1 MLQLL
6 NIAYS
11 YDQKMLLENLNFN
24 LTSQEVVCLLGESGS
39 GKSTLLRIVAGLE
52 KPLQGEVLWNGRNLA
67 NVPPNER
74 NFGLMFQ
81 DYSLFPHLNVY
92 DNIAFGLKMKKVAKS
107 EIDTAVTQALEQIGM
122 KAFAFRKVTELS
134 GGEQQRVALARA
146 LAPKPHLLMLD
157 EPLGAL
163 DHSLRVEL
171 LQELKE
177 VLGKNGTPAI
187 YVTHDHNEALTIGD
201 RIAILHN
208 GQILQN
214 DSPEKIYNQPNSVW
228 IARFMGMNNI
238 LSGKAVSETE
248 VKLELASEEKTIVFE
263 PKYPLTPGQTV
274 HVLFRNG
281 TIGELCEGD
290 VCLPARVDASF
301 FKGNSYDIR
310 LKVNPTSM
318 FTLQHPNQLTVGE
331 IKTLCYQKTDLVLLF
346 L

>member
-6 NIAYS
+6 NIAYA

-92 DNIAFGLKMKKVAKS
+92 DNIAFGLRMKKISKADI
-107 EIDTAVTQALEQIGM
+107 ETTVTQALEQIGM
-122 KAFAFRKVTELS
+122 ERFAFRKVTELS

-163 DHSLRVEL
+163 DHSLRVGL

-177 VLGKNGTPAI
+177 MLGRNGIPAI
-187 YVTHDHNEALTIGD
+187 YVTHDHDEALTIGD
-201 RIAILHN
+201 RIAILHD
-208 GQILQN
+208 GRILQN
-214 DSPEKIYNQPNSVW
+214 DSPEKIYNQPKSVW

-238 LSGKAVSETE
+238 LNGEAVSETE
-248 VKLELASEEKTIVFE
+248 VRLELALEEKTISFE
-263 PKYPLTPGQTV
+263 PEYPLTSGQLV
-274 HVLFRNG
+274 FVLFRNG
-281 TIGELCEGD
+281 AIGEPREGD
-290 VCLPARVDASF
+290 VCLPAEVIASD

-310 LKVNPTSM
+310 LQVNQTSV

-331 IKTLCYQKTDLVLLF
+331 ITTLCYQKEDLVLLF

>member
-6 NIAYS
+6 NIAYA
-11 YDQKMLLENLNFN
+11 YDQKMLLENLNLN

-67 NVPPNER
+67 NVPPHER

-81 DYSLFPHLNVY
+81 DYSLFPHLNVFE
-92 DNIAFGLKMKKVAKS
+92 NIAFGLKMKKVPTA
-107 EIDTAVTQALEQIGM
+107 EIETTVKQALEQIGM
-122 KAFAFRKVTELS
+122 ENFAFRKVTELS

-163 DHSLRVEL
+163 DHSLRVGL

-187 YVTHDHNEALTIGD
+187 YVTHDHDEALTIGD

-214 DSPEKIYNQPNSVW
+214 DSPEKIYNHPKSVW

-238 LSGKAVSETE
+238 LSGEAVNETE
-248 VKLELASEEKTIVFE
+248 VVLNLDLDKKTINFE
-263 PKYPLTPGQTV
+263 PEYPLTTGQAV

-281 TIGELCEGD
+281 TIGQPSEDE
-290 VCLPARVDASF
+290 VCLRAKVIASD
-301 FKGNSYDIR
+301 FKGNAYEIR
-310 LKVNPTSM
+310 LQVNPNTI
-318 FTLQHPNQLTVGE
+318 FTLLHASQLPVGE
-331 IKTLCYQKTDLVLLF
+331 ITTLCYQKEDLVLLF